1 MKKKKMKRYW
11 LIYAISGLLL
21 TGFGLSLTGEAI
33 ISKMQ
38 FPDRMT
44 WIALGTLAL
53 TVFNAGL
60 CLFGQAVIIRAKMK

>member
-1 MKKKKMKRYW
+1 MKKKKLKRNW

-33 ISKMQ
+33 ISKMTMPES
-38 FPDRMT
+38 FT

-60 CLFGQAVIIRAKMK
+60 CLFGQAVIFRSKMK

>member
-1 MKKKKMKRYW
+1 MKKKEMNKYW

-33 ISKMQ
+33 ISKML
-38 FPDRMT
+38 FPDRST

-60 CLFGQAVIIRAKMK
+60 CLFGRAVIIKTKMK